1 MVPGYLSDETLIPD
15 MTPGKC
21 GCNFGN
27 CGISVKH
34 QCLFYSKSDP
44 VEHKTFSYMAPGET
58 NDDYLYEELL
68 DHALPIV
75 GHVLIPTC
83 LKNLLRQK
91 QYLPTIPMKS
101 CRKFGSL
108 GIT

>member
-58 NDDYLYEELL
+58 SDDYLYEELL

-75 GHVLIPTC
+75 GHYPNMFEELAPTEAISSNHTNEK
-83 LKNLLRQK
+83 L
-91 QYLPTIPMKS
+91 
-101 CRKFGSL
+101 
-108 GIT
+108 